1 MQRKTGIHGLS
12 VFSFVLRLT
21 FEQFIA
27 IIISTIVQNIRVNQM
42 KHYLKYFA
50 ALLLFGFNGIVA
62 SHIHLSSYEIV
73 YLRTLIGSILLIALF
88 KLSGGHFHIKEHRKD
103 SLFILLSGI
112 AMGTSWMFLYEAYQQ
127 IGVSFSS
134 LLYYCGPVI
143 VMVLSPIIFKERL
156 TAIKIIG
163 FFIVLVGI
171 FFVNG
176 QSALQGSN
184 GWGLFCGAMSAVMY
198 SAMVMCNKQ
207 SKHITGM
214 ENAVIQLT
222 ISFLTVAAF
231 TIIRQG
237 VLIDIRLNEMPWIL
251 FLGLVNTGL
260 GCYLYFSPLDKLP
273 VQTVAVCGYLEPLSA
288 VVFSALLLHERM
300 TPLQIVGAF
309 LIIGGAMLG
318 ELVKQKSKSLTSD

>member
-1 MQRKTGIHGLS
+1 
-12 VFSFVLRLT
+12 
-21 FEQFIA
+21 
-27 IIISTIVQNIRVNQM
+27 M
-42 KHYLKYFA
+42 KNYIKYFA

-62 SHIHLSSYEIV
+62 SRISLSSYEIV
-73 YLRTLIGSILLIALF
+73 YLRTLIGSVLLIALF
-88 KLSGGHFHIKEHRKD
+88 KLSGGHFHIKKYKKD

-143 VMVLSPIIFKERL
+143 VMILSPIVFREKL
-156 TAIKIIG
+156 TTTKIVG
-163 FFIVLVGI
+163 FLIVLMGI

-176 QSALQGSN
+176 KSALEGSN

-207 SKHITGM
+207 SKNITGM
-214 ENAVIQLT
+214 ENSVIQLAV
-222 ISFLTVAAF
+222 SFLTVGIF

-237 VLIDIRLNEMPWIL
+237 VIIEINPIEIPWIL
-251 FLGLVNTGL
+251 FLGFVNTGI

-288 VVFSALLLHERM
+288 VVFSSLLLNEKM
-300 TPLQIVGAF
+300 TSIQIVGAI
-309 LIIGGAMLG
+309 LIIGGAMFG
-318 ELVKQKSKSLTSD
+318 ELVKQQKK